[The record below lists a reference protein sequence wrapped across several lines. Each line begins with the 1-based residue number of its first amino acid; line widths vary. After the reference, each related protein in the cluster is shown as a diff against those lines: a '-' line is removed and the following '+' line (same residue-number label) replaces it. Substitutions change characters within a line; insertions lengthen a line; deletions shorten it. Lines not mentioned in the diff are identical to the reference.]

1 MAVGSGAVLPGADG
15 AGLRESERGV
25 VFPPGDDGVASVFQ
39 PVIELSSPSRY
50 YKPLVS
56 TKGIIRQSLKERDLP

>member
-1 MAVGSGAVLPGADG
+1 MAVGGGAVLPGADG

-39 PVIELSSPSRY
+39 PVVELSSPSRY
-50 YKPLVS
+50 YKLLAQNKPS
-56 TKGIIRQSLKERDLP
+56 QKTERGLP